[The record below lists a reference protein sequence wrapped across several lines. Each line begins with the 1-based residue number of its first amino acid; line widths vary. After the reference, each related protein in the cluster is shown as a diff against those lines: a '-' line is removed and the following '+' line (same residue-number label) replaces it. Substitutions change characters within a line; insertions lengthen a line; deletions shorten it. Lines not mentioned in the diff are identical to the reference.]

1 MKNKKLTYALGVL
14 VAVVWGLIL
23 YRVFDAVHSNDD
35 TGISPAKAAVK
46 QPYDDYSVPKDTT
59 HLLLNYRD
67 PFGLVKQKD
76 TVKVVMVHRN
86 SKGFKPPLAMDWGF
100 IQYSGYIRNPGSKKL
115 VAIMT
120 VNGKNVMMAEG
131 ETTDQVKLLKNLRDS
146 IKISFK
152 GKTKFIVMHTGNL

>member
-1 MKNKKLTYALGVL
+1 
-14 VAVVWGLIL
+14 
-23 YRVFDAVHSNDD
+23 
-35 TGISPAKAAVK
+35 
-46 QPYDDYSVPKDTT
+46 
-59 HLLLNYRD
+59 
-67 PFGLVKQKD
+67 
-76 TVKVVMVHRN
+76 
-86 SKGFKPPLAMDWGF
+86 MDWGF